1 MNDVFIKI
9 IEVYRKAFCY
19 KGVADCERYF
29 FYGCPSSRPV
39 LLWHTDFAA
48 KVEVW
53 KGRSWHEA
61 DISALPHPG
70 YLNLALKKSHHNTLS
85 MLRRIQ

>member
-29 FYGCPSSRPV
+29 FFMVVPTAGLYCSAIPI
-39 LLWHTDFAA
+39 LATYA
-48 KVEVW
+48 KVRNV
-53 KGRSWHEA
+53 RSWHQA
-61 DISALPHPG
+61 DG
-70 YLNLALKKSHHNTLS
+70 
-85 MLRRIQ
+85 